1 MLLGGPLSGFL
12 TSMII
17 PCCNCTEIVWIS
29 DNMASITASYWLT
42 PILWSCPCSVSV
54 SSHSRAERITI
65 LAFVSLVMSIPL
77 KSVACVFSYSIW
89 LIIGF
94 KLRRGSV
101 SMPRFQITGV
111 RSILVYLRM
120 LVVEGT
126 LVCSRVRWSRLV
138 PWELITWLIIPSLI
152 TLPFS

>member
-1 MLLGGPLSGFL
+1 MLLGGPFSGILS
-12 TSMII
+12 SVII
-17 PCCNCTEIVWIS
+17 SCSWEIVWIS

-42 PILWSCPCSVSV
+42 SILWSCPCSVSV

-65 LAFVSLVMSIPL
+65 LAFISLIMSISL
-77 KSVACVFSYSIW
+77 KCVPCVFNNSIW

-94 KLRRGSV
+94 KLRWRSV

-111 RSILVYLRM
+111 GSILVYLRM
-120 LVVEGT
+120 LVVEWT
-126 LVCSRVRWSRLV
+126 LVCSRVRWPGLV